1 MKNKTKRAYTK
12 AHRKAFRKVEKE
24 LTGRNTIRGYF
35 HDIDKL
41 FLYLFFD
48 YNTVHNWH
56 RKHSRHHTIKAKTH
70 ADFVHMV
77 IDWECARYTKPD
89 KPLNAR
95 ETLKKF
101 YPECVKEVM
110 PVIEELGL

>member
-1 MKNKTKRAYTK
+1 MKNKTKRSYTK

-56 RKHSRHHTIKAKTH
+56 RKHSTRN
-70 ADFVHMV
+70 
-77 IDWECARYTKPD
+77 
-89 KPLNAR
+89 L
-95 ETLKKF
+95 
-101 YPECVKEVM
+101 
-110 PVIEELGL
+110 ELSVASPSLAQAGLLSR